1 MYCIVGF
8 KILNIIDVAIL
19 LWVLLY
25 VLSGCF
31 QMILSEL
38 NVYKGCGCKKYLGKL
53 PDRATIPVLRVFG
66 CEMT

>member
-38 NVYKGCGCKKYLGKL
+38 NVYKGLWL

>member
-31 QMILSEL
+31 QMIYPNLMFIRA
-38 NVYKGCGCKKYLGKL
+38 CGCKKYLGKL

>member
-38 NVYKGCGCKKYLGKL
+38 NVYKGLWLKK
-53 PDRATIPVLRVFG
+53 IPREVAR
-66 CEMT
+66 